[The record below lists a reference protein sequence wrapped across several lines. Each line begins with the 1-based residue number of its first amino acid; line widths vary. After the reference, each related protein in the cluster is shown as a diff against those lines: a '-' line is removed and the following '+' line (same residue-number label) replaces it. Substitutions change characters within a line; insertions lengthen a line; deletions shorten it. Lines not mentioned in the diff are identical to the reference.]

1 MTPEIIKMTEG
12 EARLRTISE
21 RLYSHSDRRLATA
34 LDSISDQIAENF
46 WKAEDKATEQSS
58 IAMCENLLRNHEIAP
73 ASAIGHLIGYN
84 QY

>member
-58 IAMCENLLRNHEIAP
+58 IATVSYTHPVREP
-73 ASAIGHLIGYN
+73 TKKP
-84 QY
+84 